1 MEYTRRIGRWIR
13 RHQLVEQRLRVDS
26 VVDVVAVVAEEA
38 AELAETIVVGVVVV
52 VVVVVAKEEEEVTLA
67 ETIVVAVDDVVPLVA
82 VKLLA
87 RANTRQVAAAELLQ
101 LAHTQA
107 RLDDYAAAVAAS
119 EEEAAFRTAEAQLF
133 VVVDYYF

>member
-1 MEYTRRIGRWIR
+1 MRFNPR
-13 RHQLVEQRLRVDS
+13 
-26 VVDVVAVVAEEA
+26 
-38 AELAETIVVGVVVV
+38 
-52 VVVVVAKEEEEVTLA
+52 
-67 ETIVVAVDDVVPLVA
+67 P
-82 VKLLA
+82 LA

>member
-1 MEYTRRIGRWIR
+1 M
-13 RHQLVEQRLRVDS
+13 EQRLRVDS

-38 AELAETIVVGVVVV
+38 AELAETIVVVVVV

-107 RLDDYAAAVAAS
+107 QARLDDYAAAVAAS

>member
-38 AELAETIVVGVVVV
+38 AELAETIVVVVVV